1 MRRGDRRHGS
11 GVPSVRGSDRWAAA
25 GGGRDGGG
33 RHARPAVTRGPK
45 EGHKGGTVVWVVM
58 VCAAALLG
66 IWLIIGSVALYVP
79 NRALA
84 AHGVRTQGQ
93 VVEAYADPSDEVV
106 YTVDGTD
113 HEVPEPALCERC
125 PTRNGPSRIR
135 WLMVT
140 GSRRARPGRA
150 PIKRRSSGV

>member
-1 MRRGDRRHGS
+1 
-11 GVPSVRGSDRWAAA
+11 
-25 GGGRDGGG
+25 
-33 RHARPAVTRGPK
+33 
-45 EGHKGGTVVWVVM
+45 M

-93 VVEAYADPSDEVV
+93 VVEAYADLSDEVV

-135 WLMVT
+135 CDGDRVAARTTWSGTYQAPEFRGVTVPGPARSRSSMSTST
-140 GSRRARPGRA
+140 GSPKER
-150 PIKRRSSGV
+150 